1 MRRRHSRTL
10 IRAQRYPYL
19 ATSTFHLRAFVHG
32 AVAAVLLAVTL
43 LGARFPTTVVAGS
56 AGTAPLQVASLS
68 LPGLAASAPSAT
80 VTRLVSAP
88 VASTVIQTSIRQ
100 GAVLRAADTTQQA
113 LSALGERQA
122 QSSAGAGPGAGTV
135 SAARSAEQQPLF
147 YRYEVQSGD
156 TVSGIAARFGIE
168 SKYILWNNIDI
179 ISDQHALALGSK
191 LQVPSVEG
199 ILHQVKV
206 GETISEIAS
215 QYDAKVSAVVSFPAN
230 GLANNPNLLVEGST
244 IIVPGGKVVPR
255 PAATLRPQLVT
266 VAPAPATAPAAVASN
281 IVSRPQSR
289 AGFIWP
295 VVNNVTSLFGPSHPL
310 GIDIEAPYVPVTAA
324 RAGQIV
330 FAGGDPCCSYGLN
343 IIIRHD
349 GGYETRYA
357 HLSTVGVKLGQFVEV
372 GQSIG
377 ITGATGRVTGPHLHF
392 EVLLNGV
399 IQNPMAYLP

>member
-1 MRRRHSRTL
+1 M
-10 IRAQRYPYL
+10 I
-19 ATSTFHLRAFVHG
+19 
-32 AVAAVLLAVTL
+32 LAVTL
-43 LGARFPTTVVAGS
+43 IGARFPTTVVAGS
-56 AGTAPLQVASLS
+56 AGVAPLQVASLS

-80 VTRLVSAP
+80 VTRLESAP
-88 VASTVIQTSIRQ
+88 IPLTVLQTSIRQ
-100 GAVLRAADTTQQA
+100 DAVLRASDTTQQA
-113 LSALGERQA
+113 LTALGDRQA
-122 QSSAGAGPGAGTV
+122 QSSAGAGPGSGTV

-199 ILHQVKV
+199 MLHQVKV

-215 QYDAKVSAVVSFPAN
+215 QYDAKSSDVISFPAN

-244 IIVPGGKVVPR
+244 IVVPGGKVVPR

-266 VAPAPATAPAAVASN
+266 VAPAPAGAPAVAAAN
-281 IVSRPQSR
+281 IVNRPLSR

-295 VVNNVTSLFGPSHPL
+295 VVNNVTSYYGPSHPL

-343 IIIRHD
+343 IVIRHD
-349 GGYETRYA
+349 QGYETRYA
-357 HLSTVGVKLGQFVEV
+357 HLSTIGVKLGQFVEV

-377 ITGATGRVTGPHLHF
+377 ISGATGRATGPHLHF
-392 EVLLNGV
+392 EVILNGT
-399 IQNPMAYLP
+399 IQNPLPYMP